1 MNLIKLKYVKI
12 NAQKSIVFP
21 YTNNERSERE
31 IKETIPLRKQKTC
44 TPKTVRW

>member
-1 MNLIKLKYVKI
+1 MNLGKLKYVKI
-12 NAQKSIVFP
+12 NEQKFIAFS

-31 IKETIPLRKQKTC
+31 TKETVPLRKQKTC